1 MAKGTL
7 SRNAPSG
14 TTRMSVGEDPLQASL
29 GLGECFLEVIEL
41 LAESEADVVREAE
54 VVARHQEDAVLRPH
68 LLHQLE
74 GADPLAVPGEAD
86 RPGVRRMPG
95 ERVAEALQPRLE
107 HRVVGLEDTAGGA
120 ARRARLR
127 PPRPAGGRGAGAR
140 PP

>member
-1 MAKGTL
+1 PGKEAL
-7 SRNAPSG
+7 SRNAPSR
-14 TTRMSVGEDPLQASL
+14 TPRMSVGADPRQASL

-41 LAESEADVVREAE
+41 LAESEADVVRKAE

-107 HRVVGLEDTAGGA
+107 HRVVGLEDTAG
-120 ARRARLR
+120 ARRQRS
-127 PPRPAGGRGAGAR
+127 
-140 PP
+140 